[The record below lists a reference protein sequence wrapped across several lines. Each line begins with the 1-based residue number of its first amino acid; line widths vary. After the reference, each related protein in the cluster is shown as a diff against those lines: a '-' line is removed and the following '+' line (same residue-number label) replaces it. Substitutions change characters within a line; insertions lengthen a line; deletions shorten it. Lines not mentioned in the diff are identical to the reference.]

1 MVRSAGGWSEVL
13 SLRQRGQKQFS
24 DERILGSGEFVKDIL
39 DINKGGT
46 WAGATEQL
54 DKLRLVPVYVR
65 STGVSSRGLDA
76 LRSKGA
82 LPWPEPHSADA
93 FDAVFENSL
102 SPIPEKKQDSI
113 GLFLD
118 D

>member
-1 MVRSAGGWSEVL
+1 MRASYIGN
-13 SLRQRGQKQFS
+13 SL
-24 DERILGSGEFVKDIL
+24 EIL
-39 DINKGGT
+39 DY
-46 WAGATEQL
+46 
-54 DKLRLVPVYVR
+54 RFPYRMLVPVYVR
-65 STGVSSRGLDA
+65 STGVSSKGLDA

-93 FDAVFENSL
+93 FDAVFENSF

-118 D
+118 DEE